1 MHSPPKPTHRRWL
14 FQLSLSSFACLTGLA
29 QATKPAPNAPVR
41 KELVE
46 AIRHDATLGPPL
58 QGHTLDIHQM
68 WASDRWGYV
77 CLIAVDKDG
86 RHERASDGET
96 FVVQQIVLEK
106 KSESDGWVPV
116 ARIDGLSQ
124 SVRKLQ
130 CASDASGQINDAFL
144 ESVATNPSMA
154 LVKTTK

>member
-1 MHSPPKPTHRRWL
+1 MFALLL
-14 FQLSLSSFACLTGLA
+14 FSFACWLTAPVLA
-29 QATKPAPNAPVR
+29 AKPAANAPVR

-46 AIRHDATLGPPL
+46 AIRHHAVLGPAL
-58 QGHTLDIHQM
+58 QGYTLDIHQM
-68 WASDRWGYV
+68 WASQRWGYV

-86 RHERASDGET
+86 RHQRASDGET

-106 KSESDGWVPV
+106 TKGLSTQSDGEAAWVPV

-130 CASDASGQINDAFL
+130 CASDPQGQITDDFL
-144 ESVATNPSMA
+144 EGVARNPSMA
-154 LVKTTK
+154 LGNKPRP